1 MEASG
6 SARVEDLLAQLTLE
20 EKVAMAAGRDLW
32 HGGGVA
38 RLGIRG
44 LKMTDGPNGARGAR
58 MTGTTSACFP
68 VKTMPFMA

>member
-32 HGGGVA
+32 LAASTHPGEEL
-38 RLGIRG
+38 RPRF
-44 LKMTDGPNGARGAR
+44 D
-58 MTGTTSACFP
+58 
-68 VKTMPFMA
+68 